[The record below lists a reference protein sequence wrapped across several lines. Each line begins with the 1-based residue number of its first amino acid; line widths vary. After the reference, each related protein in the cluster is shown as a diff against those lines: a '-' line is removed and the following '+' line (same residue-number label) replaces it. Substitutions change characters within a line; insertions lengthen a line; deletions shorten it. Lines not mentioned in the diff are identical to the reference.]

1 MKIFKSKKLIQKI
14 IISMFLL
21 ILVFNLVMPS
31 VVYGEDQTSY
41 GKAVSIKEFIEK
53 SKDKEATEKK
63 IRELEEMTD
72 APDEEWNAFIEK
84 INDDQKNSYVEDGE
98 HYRSYSSGVYQNIAN
113 ENETSSQNPG
123 NDGKIE
129 KFEKTS
135 SVSDIV
141 GGVLLNPLVDLI
153 CALGDSVINL
163 VQSALDQELG
173 VTEFFNTEG
182 HAFMVDADEYLDS
195 EGRPKEKY
203 VTKKYNSSTSN
214 GETKTFGEVIEVNSD
229 DFDKGWLN
237 TRQMYQIPT
246 VTYSPEEIFSGRVPA
261 LDINFISP
269 TKDTTTSSEGDVT
282 TTNVLHTVIAQW
294 YVTLRNI
301 AIIGLQVI
309 LVYVGIRMVTSSI
322 AAEKAKYKQL
332 FVDWLIGLCLIFVLH
347 YLMLFIL
354 NLTSM
359 ICQAISPDSMSVAI
373 NVTGNGSIPSASF
386 TTNLLGE
393 VRFLTQYSRLIT
405 KITYTILYIF
415 LVYYTVFFTFV
426 YLKRLILMAF
436 LTVIAPLV
444 ALTYPIDKMN
454 DGSAQ
459 AFNAWLKEYIY
470 NALIQPF
477 HLILYMVL
485 LNSAADLVKV
495 NFIYAIAALWFI
507 TKAEG
512 LLRQIFGF
520 NKAPSLGNTMGGF
533 AGGMLASNL
542 LKRGKGSSAKKG
554 NGSGGNGAEDGNKKV
569 RFNKKASVAEIGELA
584 GLSPVDAEE
593 NKDND
598 KENNIT
604 DERDRLK
611 TEDSNTQPT
620 EQLNRLNPEGTDD
633 NTQKTASEK
642 FREEMKNVKNRA
654 NNWANNHGGWGKVG
668 KRALKGAVKTG
679 MRFTSA
685 GAGIVTGAIAGAATG
700 KGVTGML
707 TGATAGGKLGSMAGS
722 KAADMTINAAGAVT
736 GGSKRIFEAMDTGS
750 MAPILGGTA
759 LGRELDLANG
769 NTRYQDAEEIRA
781 FKNDDANL
789 QYIKDMLTA
798 KNNGEVPSMREVKK
812 QMEEYNTYLE
822 KGMRDIQTIT
832 KADKIANSYD
842 GLSKE
847 QVAQIA
853 MVGKDKGITKDN
865 LSERN
870 IKDTTRNLNQDFR
883 NANFDKATSDK
894 LTKQSIDVLK
904 ALNGVAND
912 LQKKK

>member
-1 MKIFKSKKLIQKI
+1 ME
-14 IISMFLL
+14 
-21 ILVFNLVMPS
+21 V
-31 VVYGEDQTSY
+31 E
-41 GKAVSIKEFIEK
+41 VS
-53 SKDKEATEKK
+53 
-63 IRELEEMTD
+63 
-72 APDEEWNAFIEK
+72 
-84 INDDQKNSYVEDGE
+84 
-98 HYRSYSSGVYQNIAN
+98 
-113 ENETSSQNPG
+113 
-123 NDGKIE
+123 
-129 KFEKTS
+129 
-135 SVSDIV
+135 
-141 GGVLLNPLVDLI
+141 
-153 CALGDSVINL
+153 
-163 VQSALDQELG
+163 
-173 VTEFFNTEG
+173 
-182 HAFMVDADEYLDS
+182 
-195 EGRPKEKY
+195 KEK
-203 VTKKYNSSTSN
+203 
-214 GETKTFGEVIEVNSD
+214 
-229 DFDKGWLN
+229 
-237 TRQMYQIPT
+237 
-246 VTYSPEEIFSGRVPA
+246 
-261 LDINFISP
+261 LDIN
-269 TKDTTTSSEGDVT
+269 K
-282 TTNVLHTVIAQW
+282 
-294 YVTLRNI
+294 
-301 AIIGLQVI
+301 
-309 LVYVGIRMVTSSI
+309 LVSQKKEI
-322 AAEKAKYKQL
+322 
-332 FVDWLIGLCLIFVLH
+332 IFV
-347 YLMLFIL
+347 
-354 NLTSM
+354 NTDM
-359 ICQAISPDSMSVAI
+359 IVPDSKPDVLNTI

>member
-1 MKIFKSKKLIQKI
+1 MEVEVSKENICINKLVSQKKEIIFVNTDMIVPDSK
-14 IISMFLL
+14 
-21 ILVFNLVMPS
+21 
-31 VVYGEDQTSY
+31 
-41 GKAVSIKEFIEK
+41 
-53 SKDKEATEKK
+53 
-63 IRELEEMTD
+63 
-72 APDEEWNAFIEK
+72 PD
-84 INDDQKNSYVEDGE
+84 V
-98 HYRSYSSGVYQNIAN
+98 
-113 ENETSSQNPG
+113 
-123 NDGKIE
+123 
-129 KFEKTS
+129 
-135 SVSDIV
+135 
-141 GGVLLNPLVDLI
+141 
-153 CALGDSVINL
+153 
-163 VQSALDQELG
+163 
-173 VTEFFNTEG
+173 
-182 HAFMVDADEYLDS
+182 
-195 EGRPKEKY
+195 
-203 VTKKYNSSTSN
+203 
-214 GETKTFGEVIEVNSD
+214 
-229 DFDKGWLN
+229 LN
-237 TRQMYQIPT
+237 T
-246 VTYSPEEIFSGRVPA
+246 
-261 LDINFISP
+261 
-269 TKDTTTSSEGDVT
+269 
-282 TTNVLHTVIAQW
+282 
-294 YVTLRNI
+294 
-301 AIIGLQVI
+301 
-309 LVYVGIRMVTSSI
+309 
-322 AAEKAKYKQL
+322 
-332 FVDWLIGLCLIFVLH
+332 
-347 YLMLFIL
+347 
-354 NLTSM
+354 
-359 ICQAISPDSMSVAI
+359 I